1 LNSLTIIVEE
11 EAMIRWMTL
20 IVLSSVLLLS
30 GCAEPP
36 PQKPVYQFHP
46 PERDLS
52 YLEDVEPVLVKRC
65 VVCHSCYN
73 SPCQLKLSSWDGL
86 ERGASKEKI
95 YNAGRLK
102 TMDPS
107 RLLVDAHSAAEW
119 REKGFS
125 PVTQKTGSNA
135 VDESLMYMLLDQ
147 KRLSPR
153 VQGEY
158 FSEAADLTCAES
170 TSELKSYLK
179 QHPNN
184 GMPFGFP
191 PLSQENFNTI
201 VGWLS
206 QGAHGPNPEQQAAL
220 KAVPA
225 RDQAMLDK
233 WEKFLNN
240 PEPKYRMTARY
251 LYEHLFLAHIS
262 FETGSG
268 EFYELV
274 RSRTGPGGK
283 IDIIATVR
291 PYDDPGS
298 AQVYYRFR
306 KIYSTIVYKTH
317 MVYAFDESQYQ
328 RVNELFIE
336 PDWLQKPHLVGYET
350 AMSANPFETYEQ
362 IPGSS
367 RYQWLLDSARY
378 VLMTFIR
385 GPVCKGQVALNVI
398 DDHFWVMFL
407 DPEYDL
413 SIKYP
418 GFLRLN
424 YKNLRMP
431 NEKGS
436 DYRLFKAL
444 LENKHYKWAIDYYKA
459 RQTFYAAHYPGG
471 LGVETI
477 WKGSRPT
484 DDPVLTVFRHFDSAS
499 VHRGA
504 LGNLPKTA
512 WVIDYPLLERIYYSL
527 VAGFDVYGTAG
538 HQLATRLY
546 MDALRIEGES
556 YFLDFMPEDKRTEM
570 MYSWYV
576 GINPKDLHYYPAPI
590 PAGTPF
596 QTAEPKRELLEEVV
610 ERHLSVD
617 GIAFDQN
624 YLRAGDEYPPLPERY
639 ETHEDIMQGFV
650 AVSAPGVSFFTNVSD
665 HGANLAWVRIKNIPG
680 REDVVVSVVI
690 DRWHDNVRFLFRESV
705 SLDPNKDRADFIKG
719 FIGSYPNYFFEV
731 NVTDLPD
738 FFYILDNYDGGEEMV
753 SRLEEYGVNR
763 ADGKFWDS
771 YDWFQAEFFKDV
783 EERPG
788 LIDLNRYFHLA
799 VQDGQVRD
807 Q

>member
-1 LNSLTIIVEE
+1 MNRLILFSIALFCLILT
-11 EAMIRWMTL
+11 
-20 IVLSSVLLLS
+20 S
-30 GCAEPP
+30 CAEPP
-36 PQKPVYQFHP
+36 APQKATYQFQP
-46 PERDLS
+46 PTRQLN
-52 YLEDVEPVLVKRC
+52 YLNDVEPVLVKRC

-86 ERGASKEKI
+86 ERGASKEKV
-95 YNAGRLK
+95 YNAARLK

-107 RLLVDAHSAAEW
+107 RLLVDAHSTTEW
-119 REKGFS
+119 RGKGFF
-125 PVTQKTGSNA
+125 PVTQKDGSQTA
-135 VDESLMYMLLDQ
+135 EDSIMYMLLDH
-147 KRLSPR
+147 KRLSPL
-153 VQGEY
+153 VQGDY
-158 FSEAADLTCAES
+158 FSEAGDLTCAES
-170 TSELKSYLK
+170 KSELQSYLK
-179 QHPNN
+179 KHPNR

-206 QGAHGPNPEQQAAL
+206 QGAYGPTPEQQVAL
-220 KAVPA
+220 KAVPHP
-225 RDQAMLDK
+225 DQVMLDK
-233 WEKFLNN
+233 WEGFLNN
-240 PEPKYRMTARY
+240 PDPKYQMTARY

-262 FETGSG
+262 FETGSN

-274 RSRTGPGGK
+274 RSRTGPDKK

-298 AQVYYRFR
+298 GQFYYRFR

-317 MVYAFDESQYQ
+317 MVYTFDEKQYQ

-336 PDWLQKPHLVGYET
+336 PEWSQEPHLVGYEQE
-350 AMSANPFETYEQ
+350 MSANPFETYEQ
-362 IPGSS
+362 IPGHS

-398 DDHFWVMFL
+398 DDHFWVVFV
-407 DPEYDL
+407 DPEHDL
-413 SIKYP
+413 SVKYP

-424 YKNLRMP
+424 YQNLRMP

-436 DYRLFKAL
+436 DYKLFDAL
-444 LENKHYKWAIDYYKA
+444 LENPYYKLAIDYYKA
-459 RQTFYAAHYPGG
+459 RQNFYAAHFPDG
-471 LGVETI
+471 LGVQEI
-477 WKGSRPT
+477 WKGERVT
-484 DDPVLTVFRHFDSAS
+484 DDPILTVFRHFDSAS

-512 WVIDYPLLERIYYSL
+512 WVVDYPLLERIYYSL

-570 MYSWYV
+570 MHSWYIGV
-576 GINPKDLHYYPAPI
+576 KPKDLHYYPAPI
-590 PAGTPF
+590 PAGLSFNTD
-596 QTAEPKRELLEEVV
+596 EPKRELLEEIV
-610 ERHLSVD
+610 ENHITVD
-617 GIAFDQN
+617 GIAFDHN
-624 YLRAGDEYPPLPERY
+624 YLRAGNQYPRLPEKY
-639 ETHEDIMQGFV
+639 ETMEDLMQGFV
-650 AVSAPGVSFFTNVSD
+650 AVSAPGVSFFKHVSD

-680 REDVVVSVVI
+680 REDVVVSMVV
-690 DRWHDNVRFLFRESV
+690 DRWHDNVRFLFREKV
-705 SLDPNKDRADFIKG
+705 SLDPNKDRADFVEG

-731 NVTDLPD
+731 NAMDLPD
-738 FFYILDNYDGGEEMV
+738 FFYILDNYDGGEKLIA
-753 SRLEEYGVNR
+753 RLEKYGVNR
-763 ADGKFWDS
+763 AKKNFWDA

-788 LIDLNRYFHLA
+788 LIDLNRYYSLA
-799 VQDGQVRD
+799 IDDAKLLEQ
-807 Q
+807 